1 MPKFTIGQRWTSE
14 AEPELGVGQVIEQ
27 DFRTVT
33 MLFPASGEQ
42 RIYNSKGEP
51 PLIRYILKHGSKA
64 VSVKGTSLFVEKIAE
79 ENGLLHYK
87 SKNKSIS
94 EAQLGLKRQSEDNS
108 ADILNKLLEK
118 NFSGNF
124 DFCLRERAAKL
135 RGTWKSSVARGMLG
149 PRLRL
154 LPHQLYLCFRALR
167 GVSLPRLM
175 LSDEVGLGKTIE
187 SGLIWNALQTEGRI
201 KKTLLIVP
209 EHLKN
214 QWLIEFGKRFNHW
227 FTGIDD
233 NYIVEHRKHAAE
245 PQNVFSLH
253 DSVIC
258 SLEFLLANRYMVA
271 AALEVHWDL
280 LIIDEAHRLVKTSRG
295 ANSEYSLAEEFSQK
309 IEGLLLLSGTPIQ
322 LAPEAYFYRL
332 RLLDNAR
339 FQNWEEFEKNQDN
352 YKKIAKDLSKIPLD
366 SDEELSWEALQKNI
380 PKNSPIRSWLPI
392 KADLSL
398 TAAEWMRRVI
408 DALGTG
414 SSVFRNTRKS
424 VEGFPR
430 RVLKTYPLREWGVGS
445 GEWLCSFIREHKED
459 KILLICSSSV
469 MVAGLLD
476 FLNGKFGEGVAVAF
490 REEESSLE
498 RDKAAAAWMQPE
510 GPNVL
515 LSSEIGSEGRNF
527 QSARHLVL
535 FDLPEDSSLLEQ
547 RIGRL
552 DRIGQGEEIYIHVPY
567 AKKSKTE
574 MLFLWYHEALG
585 IFEHSLMGGGEMYA
599 KFENELKSYLENPAK
614 KYGKFVKEF
623 LPRGKTEMLLLNKKA
638 EEGRDRLLEFNS
650 QNKKISGELLAE
662 AKKMDSNEELLPF
675 AFAMLESLDIDV
687 QKGIYPDS
695 FVLKGEPEQ
704 PEHATL
710 LGVENTRSSENGEV
724 SESDGCSITVVTGRE
739 TALNYENVSFFHW
752 EHPVMQRLFD
762 RALSDDFGNTACV
775 VCDLVPAG
783 EIFAQ
788 YNFVLEFSVN
798 AHWGISDLLGE
809 KFLSVIID
817 GKGNLQNNFAKVL
830 STAPLKN
837 SKAAD
842 IPYSELEYFTTEGF
856 ETAKN
861 SLENTAKKIAKETE
875 KPVIS
880 ILESQL
886 HRMEETYMLLRD
898 FELGK
903 LLVQKRK
910 DIIACKRSLGNPKL
924 RLDGVRIICT
934 A

>member
-1 MPKFTIGQRWTSE
+1 
-14 AEPELGVGQVIEQ
+14 
-27 DFRTVT
+27 
-33 MLFPASGEQ
+33 
-42 RIYNSKGEP
+42 
-51 PLIRYILKHGSKA
+51 
-64 VSVKGTSLFVEKIAE
+64 
-79 ENGLLHYK
+79 
-87 SKNKSIS
+87 
-94 EAQLGLKRQSEDNS
+94 
-108 ADILNKLLEK
+108 
-118 NFSGNF
+118 
-124 DFCLRERAAKL
+124 
-135 RGTWKSSVARGMLG
+135 
-149 PRLRL
+149 
-154 LPHQLYLCFRALR
+154 
-167 GVSLPRLM
+167 
-175 LSDEVGLGKTIE
+175 
-187 SGLIWNALQTEGRI
+187 
-201 KKTLLIVP
+201 
-209 EHLKN
+209 
-214 QWLIEFGKRFNHW
+214 
-227 FTGIDD
+227 
-233 NYIVEHRKHAAE
+233 
-245 PQNVFSLH
+245 
-253 DSVIC
+253 
-258 SLEFLLANRYMVA
+258 
-271 AALEVHWDL
+271 LEVHWDL

-295 ANSEYSLAEEFSQK
+295 ANAQYSLAEEFSQK
-309 IEGLLLLSGTPIQ
+309 TEGLLLLSGTPIQ

-332 RLLDNAR
+332 RLLDDAR
-339 FQNWEEFEKNQDN
+339 FQNWEEFEKNQGN
-352 YKKIAKDLSKIPLD
+352 YKKVAKDLSKIPLD
-366 SDEELSWEALQKNI
+366 SDEELSWEALQKSI

-398 TAAEWMRRVI
+398 TAAEWMSRVI

-424 VEGFPR
+424 VKGFPR

-445 GEWLCSFIREHKED
+445 GEWLCSFIREHKKD
-459 KILLICSSSV
+459 KILLICSSSAT
-469 MVAGLLD
+469 VADLLA
-476 FLNGKFGEGVAVAF
+476 FLNKKFGDGVAVAF

-623 LPRGKTEMLLLNKKA
+623 LPRGKTEMLLLNEKA

-762 RALSDDFGNTACV
+762 RA
-775 VCDLVPAG
+775 
-783 EIFAQ
+783 
-788 YNFVLEFSVN
+788 
-798 AHWGISDLLGE
+798 
-809 KFLSVIID
+809 
-817 GKGNLQNNFAKVL
+817 
-830 STAPLKN
+830 
-837 SKAAD
+837 
-842 IPYSELEYFTTEGF
+842 
-856 ETAKN
+856 
-861 SLENTAKKIAKETE
+861 
-875 KPVIS
+875 
-880 ILESQL
+880 
-886 HRMEETYMLLRD
+886 
-898 FELGK
+898 
-903 LLVQKRK
+903 
-910 DIIACKRSLGNPKL
+910 
-924 RLDGVRIICT
+924 
-934 A
+934 